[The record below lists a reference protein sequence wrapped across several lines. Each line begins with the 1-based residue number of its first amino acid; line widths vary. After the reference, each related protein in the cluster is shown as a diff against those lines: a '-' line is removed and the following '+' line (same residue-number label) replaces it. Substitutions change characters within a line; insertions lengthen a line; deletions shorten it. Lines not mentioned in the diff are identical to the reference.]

1 MNDDKISKARSEAT
15 DAEDL
20 RAQVAAAMEP
30 RTEARMEPPME
41 PRSDARPMPPP
52 RKGLSPWLIVA
63 LLLGIAAVIWWFFM
77 RSQQSVPVVP
87 AVSAPGAA
95 SAPAVAQP
103 ASVPA
108 VAAAPAQPTIQHPI
122 DPAAGK
128 ASALPALDASDPLVK
143 KALAEWLGEK
153 AVSGL
158 LRSDDFVRRVVVTVD
173 NLGREHAAPRLW
185 PMNPATGRFIVSRQ
199 GGAET
204 VAPENAARYQAVVS
218 LATSMDPAR
227 AAALYREHYPL
238 FQSAYRELGYPGRY
252 FNDRL
257 VEVIDSMLATPEPAQ
272 PLAVKQVQIKGE
284 LAAMQTLP
292 FYDFA
297 DPTLESRPAGQK
309 MMLRMGNEHARK
321 VKAQLKAFR
330 AAITKSPPP
339 KG

>member
-1 MNDDKISKARSEAT
+1 MNEDKISKARSEAT
-15 DAEDL
+15 DADDL

-30 RTEARMEPPME
+30 RTE
-41 PRSDARPMPPP
+41 PRAESHAELHSDARALPPP
-52 RKGLSPWLIVA
+52 RKGLSPWLVLA
-63 LLLGIAAVIWWFFM
+63 LLLGIAVVIWYFM
-77 RSQQSVPVVP
+77 RQQQSVPVVP
-87 AVSAPGAA
+87 APVAA
-95 SAPAVAQP
+95 SAPAAVAQP
-103 ASVPA
+103 ASAPA
-108 VAAAPAQPTIQHPI
+108 VVAAPAQPAIQHPI
-122 DPAAGK
+122 EPAAGK
-128 ASALPALDASDPLVK
+128 LSALPALDASDPVVK
-143 KALAEWLGEK
+143 KALADWLGEK
-153 AVSGL
+153 AVSSL

-173 NLGREHAAPRLW
+173 NLGRDHAAPRLW
-185 PMNPATGRFIVSRQ
+185 PLNPATGRFVVGRQ
-199 GGAET
+199 GGTET

-297 DPTLESRPAGQK
+297 DPALESRPAGQK
-309 MMLRMGNEHARK
+309 MLLRVGNEHGRK
-321 VKAQLKAFR
+321 LKAQLRAFR